1 MAANLCC
8 TCLYCPS
15 VISYLLFVLFGKILW
30 CFLWGLG
37 YFVSVTDH
45 YLERFV
51 CWQIVDNLLFL
62 IDSRQVTFTLPDE
75 AFGNNDE
82 ILITR
87 GSVKSGAIDIQC
99 LDYFRVEEVVDL

>member
-1 MAANLCC
+1 
-8 TCLYCPS
+8 
-15 VISYLLFVLFGKILW
+15 
-30 CFLWGLG
+30 
-37 YFVSVTDH
+37 
-45 YLERFV
+45 
-51 CWQIVDNLLFL
+51 VDNLLFL